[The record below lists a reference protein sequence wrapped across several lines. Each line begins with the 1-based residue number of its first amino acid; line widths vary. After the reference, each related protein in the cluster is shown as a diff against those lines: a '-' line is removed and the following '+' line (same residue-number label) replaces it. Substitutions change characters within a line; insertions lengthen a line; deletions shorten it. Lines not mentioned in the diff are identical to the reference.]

1 MSPCLASSRTRHAS
15 GVLLHEE
22 PAKDALSASR
32 FPVCS
37 RQHERLVPRLLLG
50 VGRRRRRRVVGQ
62 EEGVEAAAGLGPP
75 SAARRW
81 W

>member
-1 MSPCLASSRTRHAS
+1 MSPYPASSRTRHAS

-32 FPVCS
+32 FLVCS

-50 VGRRRRRRVVGQ
+50 AGRRVVGQ
-62 EEGVEAAAGLGPP
+62 EEGVEAAGLGPP

>member
-1 MSPCLASSRTRHAS
+1 MLPCPTSSHTRHAS
-15 GVLLHEE
+15 GALLHEE

-32 FPVCS
+32 FLVCS

-50 VGRRRRRRVVGQ
+50 VGRRRVVGQ
-62 EEGVEAAAGLGPP
+62 EERIEAAAGLGPP
-75 SAARRW
+75 PSAARLW

>member
-1 MSPCLASSRTRHAS
+1 MSPCPASSRTRHAS

-32 FPVCS
+32 FLVCS

-50 VGRRRRRRVVGQ
+50 VGRRRRVVGQ
-62 EEGVEAAAGLGPP
+62 EEGIEAAAGLGPP
-75 SAARRW
+75 PSAARLW

>member
-1 MSPCLASSRTRHAS
+1 MSPCPASSRTRHAS

-22 PAKDALSASR
+22 PAKDLLSASR
-32 FPVCS
+32 FLVCS

-50 VGRRRRRRVVGQ
+50 AGRRAAG
-62 EEGVEAAAGLGPP
+62 EGEGEGVEAAAGPGPP
-75 SAARRW
+75 SAARLW

>member
-1 MSPCLASSRTRHAS
+1 MSPYPASSRTRHAS

-32 FPVCS
+32 FLVCS

-50 VGRRRRRRVVGQ
+50 VGRRVVGQ
-62 EEGVEAAAGLGPP
+62 EEGIEAAKGPGPP

>member
-1 MSPCLASSRTRHAS
+1 MLPCPTSSRTRHAS

-22 PAKDALSASR
+22 PAKDVLSASR
-32 FPVCS
+32 FLVCS

-50 VGRRRRRRVVGQ
+50 VGRRRVVGQ
-62 EEGVEAAAGLGPP
+62 EEGVEAAAGPGPP

>member
-1 MSPCLASSRTRHAS
+1 MSPCPASSRTRHAS

-22 PAKDALSASR
+22 PAKDLLSASR
-32 FPVCS
+32 FLVCS

-50 VGRRRRRRVVGQ
+50 VGRRVVGQ
-62 EEGVEAAAGLGPP
+62 EEGIEAAKGPGPP

>member
-1 MSPCLASSRTRHAS
+1 MSPCPASSRTRHAS

-22 PAKDALSASR
+22 QAKDLLSASR
-32 FPVCS
+32 FLVCS

-50 VGRRRRRRVVGQ
+50 AGRRVVGQ